1 MFPSSS
7 VNNCQDFGNLFFYPD
22 FNPFFCFWWSVM
34 RQILLTEWI
43 FVSFLLTISTHTEKC
58 VCHKSSLVDFLS
70 TETRPRSETGN
81 CSELAPPS
89 QCGKAWMAP
98 SWLVLGMESCSVSLV
113 SGFFRSALFVKFI
126 HSAHVAAD
134 HKFSLLHYVPLYE
147 YTMIYLPILL
157 SVGENVLFWAASRGL
172 SDGLE
177 LLNHS

>member
-1 MFPSSS
+1 MWKS
-7 VNNCQDFGNLFFYPD
+7 VDG
-22 FNPFFCFWWSVM
+22 
-34 RQILLTEWI
+34 
-43 FVSFLLTISTHTEKC
+43 SFLACPRNGILQC
-58 VCHKSSLVDFLS
+58 VSCI
-70 TETRPRSETGN
+70 
-81 CSELAPPS
+81 
-89 QCGKAWMAP
+89 
-98 SWLVLGMESCSVSLV
+98 WL
-113 SGFFRSALFVKFI
+113 FRSALLVKFI